1 MRPSQV
7 SESEVFRTET
17 CENRKNTAHVS
28 NMSPV
33 FPEGSDLLFSTE
45 VSDSSTQV
53 YVCRLKALQCV
64 YFFLCIIFFLVVKL
78 HNFPSKPEELLKITY
93 RLATEKKTVLY
104 AERKQS

>member
-45 VSDSSTQV
+45 VSDSSTHV

-64 YFFLCIIFFLVVKL
+64 YFFLGIIFFSG
-78 HNFPSKPEELLKITY
+78 SKTSQLSLETRRI
-93 RLATEKKTVLY
+93 
-104 AERKQS
+104 AENNI